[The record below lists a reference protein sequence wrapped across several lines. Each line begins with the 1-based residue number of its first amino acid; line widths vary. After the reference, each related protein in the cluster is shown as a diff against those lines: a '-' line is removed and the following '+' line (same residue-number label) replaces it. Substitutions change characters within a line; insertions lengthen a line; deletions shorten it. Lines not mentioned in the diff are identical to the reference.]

1 MLKKKLISSVLLPIA
16 IILPALFPLGEATAQ
31 KQKKVRPTSLLKAR
45 CVKSG
50 IGSARRQKR
59 NVSIGRAVYSSE
71 FYLGPG
77 YRSAALTC
85 NIQPQENVPQTVFQ
99 TLNLGFGMR
108 DNNQNSPSVRI
119 QLFLDG
125 RASETIT
132 VAPTRAE
139 NVSVDVNNV
148 NNVAIEATCSSPT
161 QYCGRVYFYDAD
173 LLRDGPNTLDNNN
186 QPPVEPQQPEVPV
199 PPAYN

>member
-16 IILPALFPLGEATAQ
+16 VILPVFFPLSEATAQ
-31 KQKKVRPTSLLKAR
+31 KQKKVRPISLLKAR

-50 IGSARRQKR
+50 IGSARKQKR

-85 NIQPQENVPQTVFQ
+85 NIQPEEDVAQNIFQ

-108 DNNQNSPSVRI
+108 DNNRNSPSVRV
-119 QLFLDG
+119 QLYLDG
-125 RASETIT
+125 RPTEAIT
-132 VAPTRAE
+132 VGPTRVA
-139 NVSVDVNNV
+139 NVSVNVNNV
-148 NNVAIEATCSSPT
+148 NNIAIEATCSSST
-161 QYCGRVYFYDAD
+161 QYCSRVYFYDAD
-173 LLRDGPNTLDNNN
+173 LLRNNPATVNNN
-186 QPPVEPQQPEVPV
+186 LQPEEVL
-199 PPAYN
+199 PPIPNPPNN